1 MTAPPST
8 PRVAHAVITGEPLS
22 VTRLA
27 AVLRQSEFGAV
38 FSFEGVVRDH
48 DDSNQVVDLEYVAH
62 PSASE
67 VMERL
72 AAECAADHPECV
84 IAVAHRIG
92 RLAVGDAAFVAV
104 VASAHR
110 GAAFAACFDI
120 VETVKAEL
128 PIWKSQQFADGSFE
142 WVNCA

>member
-1 MTAPPST
+1 MTAPRNAS
-8 PRVAHAVITGEPLS
+8 RVAHAVVSDEPLS
-22 VTRLA
+22 VAELA
-27 AVLRQSEFGAV
+27 DISRQGEFGAV
-38 FSFEGVVRDH
+38 FSFEGVVRNH
-48 DDSNQVVDLEYVAH
+48 DGGNQVVDLEYVAH
-62 PSASE
+62 PTASE
-67 VMERL
+67 VMARL

-84 IAVAHRIG
+84 IAVAHRTG

-110 GAAFAACFDI
+110 GAAFAACFDM